1 MNYQSQSKDT
11 IYHDIKSILK
21 IITYIIKLRKI
32 SNKSDE
38 NILLGKISDNGPLF
52 YISKS
57 DLINHIG
64 IFGLSGFGKTTT
76 CMRILKELSNKKYK
90 IIIFDWHGEY
100 ENFIESINGISIE
113 LGKDDYGLNPL
124 MIMINNDIG
133 EHIGFLTDMFTEAFQ
148 LSMPQSYMLR
158 KTLLDIISKNGMQ
171 SLTISKIIDEL
182 SLKKGQYISNYEIE
196 IRTALLR
203 RLEPLNYGIGKKI
216 FDTTKS
222 LNAEELLNNNISIS
236 FKNLSE
242 EGLKKIT
249 AFTIM
254 RILYSHAIRHS
265 LERTIIVLEEARNI
279 IPQRRYGEPP
289 LLGEKMVSEL
299 RKHGV
304 TMIIIAQLPS
314 QISYEITRSLSLII
328 IHRINAFEEILN
340 ATGLQS
346 TSSEI
351 AEIAKKA
358 RTLDK
363 GEALIFLPSENTY
376 YKITILKP
384 EIILN
389 NNELLIT

>member
-203 RLEPLNYGIGKKI
+203 RLEPLNYGISKKI
-216 FDTTKS
+216 FNTTKS

-304 TMIIIAQLPS
+304 TMIIITQLPS

>member
-11 IYHDIKSILK
+11 TYHDIKSILK

-124 MIMINNDIG
+124 IIMINNDIG

-203 RLEPLNYGIGKKI
+203 RLEPLNYGISKKI

-304 TMIIIAQLPS
+304 TMIIITQLPS

>member
-203 RLEPLNYGIGKKI
+203 RLEPLNYGISKKI

-304 TMIIIAQLPS
+304 TMIIITQLPS